1 MDIPKRPEPEIEI
14 VIRRLFSDKASESDF
29 FPAEIL
35 ILPPGERSISDEA
48 SVTVSRYRIGNL
60 ELLSAPKKAGRPR
73 SDRRHAAIFAE
84 FMYLRHLGDTKLAA
98 RNKLLEKYGYA
109 DERGV
114 RRITNAP
121 EWDES
126 CWACCIGA
134 NTHKRPIVT
143 LFDRR
148 EPGYLRGFEDSLLA
162 ANGMGWT
169 WTERW
174 KQARWGNI
182 QLKPTDPVPPDLFT
196 HNRYILETFPQHK

>member
-1 MDIPKRPEPEIEI
+1 M
-14 VIRRLFSDKASESDF
+14 IRRLLSPDENKTLDS

-35 ILPPGERSISDEA
+35 ILPPGERSISDDA
-48 SVTVSRYRIGNL
+48 SVTVPRYRIGNL

-114 RRITNAP
+114 RRVTNDA
-121 EWDES
+121 EWEES
-126 CWACCIGA
+126 RWACCIGA
-134 NTHKRPIVT
+134 NTHECPVVA
-143 LFDRR
+143 LFDRSK
-148 EPGYLRGFEDSLLA
+148 PGYLRGFGNRLLA

-182 QLKPTDPVPPDLFT
+182 QLKSADPVPPDLFT